1 MKSLPT
7 RNRAAL
13 IPALLLPGFASLFY
27 FILIPESSA
36 ARIIYGTTK
45 LFTLL
50 WPILAIRF
58 LLAPASIPRL
68 KSSWKGDRRDVLA
81 GMTAGVL
88 MALTILAAFLSPA
101 GSPVIGATD
110 LIRRKAALLGMLDA
124 YIPTALVMS
133 LIHSAVEE
141 YYWRWFV
148 FECARSQMPT
158 RAAHLIAGL
167 AFAFHH
173 IVVTIVY
180 FGPVFGL
187 LFGLA
192 VGFAGMIWSVM
203 YQLRGSLISPW
214 IAHVCCDLAIF
225 AIGYHLIV

>member
-1 MKSLPT
+1 MKSFPT
-7 RNRAAL
+7 RNRIAL

-27 FILIPESSA
+27 FVLIPESLA
-36 ARIIYGTTK
+36 ARIIYGATK

-50 WPILAIRF
+50 WPILATRY
-58 LLAPASIPRL
+58 LLDPATVPPLRTTW
-68 KSSWKGDRRDVLA
+68 KSSRRDVLTGTA
-81 GMTAGVL
+81 AGVI
-88 MALTILAAFLSPA
+88 MALTIIAAFLSPA

-124 YIPTALVMS
+124 YIPAALVMS

-148 FECARSQMPT
+148 FGCARSQMPT

-180 FGPVFGL
+180 FGPAFGL

-192 VGFAGMIWSVM
+192 VGGAGIIWSVI

-214 IAHVCCDLAIF
+214 IAHVFCDLAIF